1 MQDKMKKIFQY
12 LLIVYVVFG
21 LTQAT
26 NKYHVANLLYKE
38 DAKIL
43 TEFNRWSKVE
53 ENQDEINKIL
63 KGEEETKKDS
73 STPKFVTSNTK
84 DKEHRTSDNKYSYSE
99 VRKYH
104 EDVKGFNKINSFIFN
119 MNTINFTIVLYLV
132 FKFFRRRR
140 F

>member
-21 LTQAT
+21 ITQAT

-43 TEFNRWSKVE
+43 TEFNRWSKFE
-53 ENQDEINKIL
+53 ENKLEIEKIL
-63 KGEEETKKDS
+63 KDEEETKKES
-73 STPKFVTSNTK
+73 STPKFVSVK
-84 DKEHRTSDNKYSYSE
+84 KEDKVLKTSDGKYTYE
-99 VRKYH
+99 QVRQYH
-104 EDVKGFNKINSFIFN
+104 EDVKGFNKLNNFIFN
-119 MNTINFTIVLYLV
+119 MNTLNLAIVLY
-132 FKFFRRRR
+132 FIIKFFRRRG